1 MNAKITFSKTKSH
14 NKIVLKK
21 VTSVHIE
28 SSWKRLTDTAI
39 ITIPRNVI
47 FIDDQKIKLS
57 IKDVNRFFKKG
68 DPVCIE
74 LGYNGQFY
82 KEFEGYV
89 TEVSAD
95 IPIVI
100 KCEDEMYQL
109 KKKSIN
115 ISLEKATLKG
125 LLTKILP
132 GYDMDILEGTEIG
145 DVIFPNKTVPE
156 ALEYLRDELGLY
168 SYFKGKQLVS
178 GKIYQDD
185 AKYYKDNPNLKPIKL
200 HLEKNVVNNDLNYRN
215 KEDVLIKIIA
225 ISMQTYGDKLQVEV
239 GDKYGLEKKLQY
251 PMNITVKAELTKAA
265 ERDLKKFKIDGFTG
279 SITAYGIPVINH
291 GNKVDLV
298 SDLYPDRN
306 GLYYVEEKV
315 IDFDEN
321 GFRRKVQLGDK
332 VAV

>member
-1 MNAKITFSKTKSH
+1 MVAKITFPRTD
-14 NKIVLKK
+14 NREQIVIKK

-28 SSWKRLTDTAI
+28 SGWKRLTDTAT
-39 ITIPRNVI
+39 ITIARNVPY
-47 FIDDQKIKLS
+47 FDKYKV
-57 IKDVNRFFKKG
+57 KEVFKKG
-68 DPVCIE
+68 DTVSIE

-109 KKKSIN
+109 KKIPVNVSIEHA
-115 ISLEKATLKG
+115 SLEEL
-125 LLTKILP
+125 LLTILP
-132 GYDMDILEGTEIG
+132 GYDL
-145 DVIFPNKTVPE
+145 DVLNVELGSVRFPKTTV
-156 ALEYLRDELGLY
+156 AKVLEYLKDEFSLY
-168 SYFKGKQLVS
+168 SYMKGKQLVC
-178 GKIYQDD
+178 GKVYADD
-185 AKYYKDNPNLKPIKL
+185 SALLPIKL

-265 ERDLKKFKIDGFTG
+265 ERDLKKFKIDGFAG

-321 GFRRKVQLGDK
+321 GFRRKVQFGDK
-332 VAV
+332 VTA